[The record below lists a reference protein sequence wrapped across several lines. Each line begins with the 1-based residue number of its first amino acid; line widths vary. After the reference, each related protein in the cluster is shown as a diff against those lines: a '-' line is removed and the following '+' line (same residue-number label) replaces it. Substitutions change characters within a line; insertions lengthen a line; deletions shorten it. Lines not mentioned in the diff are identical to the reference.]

1 MSVSLVSPDPS
12 AFVTYISKPLSRLEL
27 NAIFAPKGDQSG
39 SKSSA
44 GLLVSR
50 VCPVPAAFITYISS
64 LPSREDMNAIFAPSG
79 DQAGSESKAGLLVS
93 LVCPVPSAFIT
104 YISELLSRP
113 DTNAIFAPLGDQA
126 GTRSRAGFSVSRVCP
141 EPSGFITYISSLPSR
156 LELNAIFVPSGD
168 QAGSDSRAGLL
179 VSRVCPVPSAF
190 ITYISVSPSRR
201 DTNAIWPDRADPGG
215 AAMAKGRAG
224 ASRVSGVEM
233 VGVTSIT
240 PPTSSPSP
248 EHAVAMP
255 IANTRTAN
263 VPPAR
268 AHRRARDRCHA
279 LAHTVIQVTDGRH
292 GVRVSRVAGR
302 GGGVGVRRGVA
313 GCCCGGG
320 SQRGEITGRGRPG
333 APARG
338 ACATSA
344 VLWRRR
350 HGPWAM
356 DRSTASSSLRVG
368 SLRNSLNRRDCS
380 SIFCRTT
387 ARGVSPSKGT
397 ALGSIWYRPI
407 SRSMARSTT

>member
-1 MSVSLVSPDPS
+1 MSVSLVCPEPS
-12 AFVTYISKPLSRLEL
+12 
-27 NAIFAPKGDQSG
+27 G
-39 SKSSA
+39 
-44 GLLVSR
+44 
-50 VCPVPAAFITYISS
+50 FITYISS
-64 LPSREDMNAIFAPSG
+64 LPSRLELNAIFVPSG
-79 DQAGSESKAGLLVS
+79 DQAGSDSRAGLLVS
-93 LVCPVPSAFIT
+93 RVCPVPSAFIT

-113 DTNAIFAPLGDQA
+113 DTNAIFAPSGDQA
-126 GTRSRAGFSVSRVCP
+126 GTRSRSELSVSLVCP

-215 AAMAKGRAG
+215 SAMAKGRAG
-224 ASRVSGVEM
+224 ASRVSGAEM

-268 AHRRARDRCHA
+268 AHRRPRDRCHA
-279 LAHTVIQVTDGRH
+279 LAHTVIQVTDGRL

-302 GGGVGVRRGVA
+302 GGVVGVRRDVA
-313 GCCCGGG
+313 GCCCVG
-320 SQRGEITGRGRPG
+320 SRRGEITGMGRPG
-333 APARG
+333 SQARG
-338 ACATSA
+338 ACGTSA
-344 VLWRRR
+344 VLWCRR

-356 DRSTASSSLRVG
+356 DRSTTPDSLRGG
-368 SLRNSLNRRDCS
+368 SLRNSLSRRDCS
-380 SIFCRTT
+380 SICCRTT
-387 ARGVSPSKGT
+387 AMGVSPLKGT
-397 ALGSIWYRPI
+397 ALASIWCRSI
-407 SRSMARSTT
+407 SWSMARSTT